1 MNFNR
6 KKTKAEILREQY
18 MLEFKTM
25 TTYTNGVR
33 INETLVGRLHS
44 YRETIQTESSCKPRV
59 QSSTTRPVDFGNDIT
74 AWLDAVRVEALKLIR
89 GNKSPLRKIAA

>member
-1 MNFNR
+1 MKR
-6 KKTKAEILREQY
+6 KPSKAETLRQQY
-18 MLEFKTM
+18 LLEFNTM

-44 YRETIQTESSCKPRV
+44 YRETIQEESKCKVRV
-59 QSSTTRPVDFGNDIT
+59 QSSTERPVDFGNDIG
-74 AWLDAVRVEALKLIR
+74 AWLEAIRLEALKLIR